1 MQLDGATGRINGY
14 LPNMDVTMESV
25 AAYAG
30 SLSIGAVLTGMGN
43 DGANGAKAIKAAGGL
58 VLAQDE
64 ATCVI
69 FGMPAEAI
77 KAGAVD
83 QVLGIDDIYAAIEKR
98 VLGICKPAPAG
109 VR

>member
-1 MQLDGATGRINGY
+1 
-14 LPNMDVTMESV
+14 MDVTMESV

-30 SLSIGAVLTGMGN
+30 AMSIGAVLTGMGN
-43 DGANGAKAIKAAGGL
+43 DGTNGAKAIKAAGGL

-64 ATCVI
+64 ATAVI

-83 QVLGIDDIYAAIEKR
+83 QVLSIDDVYAAIEKR
-98 VLGICKPAPAG
+98 VVGICRPTPAG